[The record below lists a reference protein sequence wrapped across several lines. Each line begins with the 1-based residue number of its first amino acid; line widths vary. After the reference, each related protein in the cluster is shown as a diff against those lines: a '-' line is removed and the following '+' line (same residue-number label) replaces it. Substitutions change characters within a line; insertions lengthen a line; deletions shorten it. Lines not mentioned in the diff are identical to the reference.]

1 MHHSSGKRMS
11 VCGVDRG
18 LLPPPQVHVSWKT
31 KAILNSTVPRAGRH
45 SSDLRDPRGRED
57 ALKQSRLARVCTR
70 AEYMYAYVHVR
81 MQIHRKVDRSTDRP
95 TDRPTTLEYP
105 RVLSI
110 TLEYSRTC
118 SRTKRLSPPN
128 LQNLPTR
135 LSSTRRGTENGR
147 KWFLLQNGVGAGGQL
162 RREEAGGAESRI
174 RGPGKRRCGRRGA
187 PPLLPVLAVLCSTLP
202 VLPVPLS
209 TPSTLGSRRVC
220 IRSATRCD
228 RHASNVAVAV

>member
-1 MHHSSGKRMS
+1 MPLS
-11 VCGVDRG
+11 
-18 LLPPPQVHVSWKT
+18 
-31 KAILNSTVPRAGRH
+31 RAGFQGYACVR
-45 SSDLRDPRGRED
+45 SIYIY
-57 ALKQSRLARVCTR
+57 VCICACLHCRYT
-70 AEYMYAYVHVR
+70 E
-81 MQIHRKVDRSTDRP
+81 RSIDQP

-105 RVLSI
+105 RVPSS
-110 TLEYSRTC
+110 TLKYPRTC

-147 KWFLLQNGVGAGGQL
+147 KWFLLQNGVGTGGQL
-162 RREEAGGAESRI
+162 RREEAGGAESRV

-187 PPLLPVLAVLCSTLP
+187 PPLLPVLPVLP
-202 VLPVPLS
+202 VLPLPLS

>member
-1 MHHSSGKRMS
+1 MPLS
-11 VCGVDRG
+11 
-18 LLPPPQVHVSWKT
+18 
-31 KAILNSTVPRAGRH
+31 RAGWQGYACVRSIYICMH
-45 SSDLRDPRGRED
+45 LCMF
-57 ALKQSRLARVCTR
+57 AL
-70 AEYMYAYVHVR
+70 
-81 MQIHRKVDRSTDRP
+81 QIHRKVDRPIDRP
-95 TDRPTTLEYP
+95 TDDP
-105 RVLSI
+105 RVPSS
-110 TLEYSRTC
+110 TLKYPRTC

-147 KWFLLQNGVGAGGQL
+147 KWFLLQNGVGTGGQL
-162 RREEAGGAESRI
+162 RREEAGGAESRV

-187 PPLLPVLAVLCSTLP
+187 PPLLPVLPVLP
-202 VLPVPLS
+202 VLPLPLS